1 MAKIENKRTLSKKLD
16 LAGILNMEEADN
28 IIVENA
34 NEGDQSFTRLLAEFD
49 GLAVKITVQSVEETP
64 LEPEEK

>member
-34 NEGDQSFTRLLAEFD
+34 KEGNQPLTKLLAEFD

-64 LEPEEK
+64 LEPEE

>member
-28 IIVENA
+28 VIVENS
-34 NEGDQSFTRLLAEFD
+34 NEGNQPLTKLLAEFD
-49 GLAVKITVQSVEETP
+49 GLPVKIIVQSVEETP
-64 LEPEEK
+64 LEPEE

>member
-28 IIVENA
+28 VIVENS
-34 NEGDQSFTRLLAEFD
+34 NEGDQSFTKLLAEFD
-49 GLAVKITVQSVEETP
+49 GLAVKITVQSIEETP
-64 LEPEEK
+64 LEPEEE

>member
-16 LAGILNMEEADN
+16 LAGILNMEEDDN

-34 NEGDQSFTRLLAEFD
+34 KEGNQPLTKLLAEFD
-49 GLAVKITVQSVEETP
+49 GLPVKIIVQSVEETP
-64 LEPEEK
+64 LEPEEE